1 MRTSLVPSQKSSSS
15 LKRQLSAIKENVV
28 IRMVY
33 EFIFVGSSAI
43 DVISRLFEADMNEAM
58 TELAEKAKDT
68 DDAEVCRISSMQ
80 SSKERRKLYVKLT
93 EDETDLA
100 KIGCTP
106 MASFDDTVPDLND
119 DAAVRTNLFIFIYDT
134 QSDEPDFR
142 PMEVL
147 NMMFAQMQFQYRNLM
162 RRKDKP
168 PALRALVLRNSGIAM
183 TELEEKALEEFE
195 DKLKEFT
202 RHGPLRKLEWSVDL
216 QEGDELYDF
225 IEEIAQLLG
234 RPAVM
239 NDRSATTRWSMV
251 EGGKTEGKN
260 KSSSICCVL

>member
-1 MRTSLVPSQKSSSS
+1 MRTSLVPSQNSSAS
-15 LKRQLSAIKENVV
+15 LRKQLSVINENVT
-28 IRMVY
+28 IRIIY
-33 EFIFVGSSAI
+33 EFIFVGSSAV

-58 TELAEKAKDT
+58 TELAEKAKE
-68 DDAEVCRISSMQ
+68 DANMMGTATMQ
-80 SSKERRKLYVKLT
+80 SKERRKLYVKLT
-93 EDETDLA
+93 EDECELA
-100 KIGCTP
+100 KIGCIP
-106 MASFDDTVPDLND
+106 MASFDDTVPDLKD

-168 PALRALVLRNSGIAM
+168 PALRALVVRNSGIAM
-183 TELEEKALEEFE
+183 TEPEEQALLAFEEKLR
-195 DKLKEFT
+195 EFT
-202 RHGPLRKLEWSVDL
+202 RHGPLKKLEWSVDL
-216 QEGDELYDF
+216 NEPDELYDF
-225 IEEIAQLLG
+225 IEEIAQMVG
-234 RPAVM
+234 RPAAM

-251 EGGKTEGKN
+251 EGDKTKEKN